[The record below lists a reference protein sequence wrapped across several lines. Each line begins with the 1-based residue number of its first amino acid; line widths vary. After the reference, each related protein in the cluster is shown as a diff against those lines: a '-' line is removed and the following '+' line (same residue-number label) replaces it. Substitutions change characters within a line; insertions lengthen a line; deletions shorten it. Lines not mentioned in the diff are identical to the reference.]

1 MAISGTLVLQ
11 GEEDVS
17 FRILGMLMAVWLLWV
32 PTSVGAAE
40 DTPTTRFSANMAD
53 LKSSLKAFSQTID
66 TYNQSVKAVTDFDV
80 EAAKAKVAE
89 IKDQIKQLLDQL
101 SDNSPLGKSQYDL
114 TRWIEHNRR
123 LVRTDPLLSSE
134 RKALLE
140 KAWAERA
147 DDIQRAGTEI
157 SAARKALIEQL
168 NTVTGDETFLTQLLF
183 LEKADE
189 AATLIKQFLNDITSF
204 SESLRRRME
213 ALPVPTPAS

>member
-189 AATLIKQFLNDITSF
+189 AATLIKQFLNDIKSF

>member
-1 MAISGTLVLQ
+1 MIFRTLVIF
-11 GEEDVS
+11 V
-17 FRILGMLMAVWLLWV
+17 AVWLLWS
-32 PTSVGAAE
+32 PTLVDATE
-40 DTPTTRFSANMAD
+40 DTPTTRFSANMTD

-189 AATLIKQFLNDITSF
+189 AAALIKQFLNDIKSF
-204 SESLRRRME
+204 SDSLRRRME
-213 ALPVPTPAS
+213 ALPVPGPAS